1 MEFSG
6 KKYGSLPKPDEG
18 ADDETVIF
26 MPNDPNV
33 IESSHLWE
41 TSKRKPD
48 VIGVPISFVH
58 EVHEELKGMDYKQL
72 STKVSKESR
81 KNLKPSRDTEWPD
94 VYVTCELKMKKN
106 KLEFSNCKWS
116 ANKLLKLLKQ
126 QTTVAGRKR
135 AHGDRGSGDDDF
147 VSKRRRGSTSTTQ
160 NVHISIVPEGTPSEP
175 SQPSIDPET
184 QCAYYGMERLSSL
197 WTIMHS
203 FVLLLEGE
211 FFSVL

>member
-94 VYVTCELKMKKN
+94 VYVTCELKMMT
-106 KLEFSNCKWS
+106 LC
-116 ANKLLKLLKQ
+116 LKGGE
-126 QTTVAGRKR
+126 VAHLQHKMY
-135 AHGDRGSGDDDF
+135 
-147 VSKRRRGSTSTTQ
+147 T
-160 NVHISIVPEGTPSEP
+160 
-175 SQPSIDPET
+175 
-184 QCAYYGMERLSSL
+184 
-197 WTIMHS
+197 
-203 FVLLLEGE
+203 
-211 FFSVL
+211 SVLSQKVLRQNLRNQA